1 MITVNNILRV
11 INLYFHQI
19 NFNICVNGSRLLK
32 LNILLC
38 LIVF

>member
-1 MITVNNILRV
+1 MITGNNILRV
-11 INLYFHQI
+11 INLYILQI
-19 NFNICVNGSRLLK
+19 NFNICVNDSRLPK